1 MKDFRK
7 LETEIK
13 KASDKFTNIES
24 INEFR
29 IKFLGKKGIISLEM
43 KELANLSG
51 DARKPHA
58 EKLNKIKDSVLEII
72 ASKMNLLLRKSDWN
86 L

>member
-1 MKDFRK
+1 MKDFRE

-29 IKFLGKKGIISLEM
+29 IKFLGKKGIISRNE
-43 KELANLSG
+43 
-51 DARKPHA
+51 R
-58 EKLNKIKDSVLEII
+58 
-72 ASKMNLLLRKSDWN
+72 ASQSFW
-86 L
+86 

>member
-1 MKDFRK
+1 MKDFRE

-29 IKFLGKKGIISLEM
+29 IKKSQKCSKIFLSTIFK
-43 KELANLSG
+43 
-51 DARKPHA
+51 
-58 EKLNKIKDSVLEII
+58 
-72 ASKMNLLLRKSDWN
+72 
-86 L
+86 

>member
-1 MKDFRK
+1 MKDFRE

-29 IKFLGKKGIISLEM
+29 IKFLGKNFYFNYHIY
-43 KELANLSG
+43 
-51 DARKPHA
+51 
-58 EKLNKIKDSVLEII
+58 
-72 ASKMNLLLRKSDWN
+72 KS
-86 L
+86 

>member
-1 MKDFRK
+1 MKDFRE

-29 IKFLGKKGIISLEM
+29 IKFLGKKGIISL
-43 KELANLSG
+43 
-51 DARKPHA
+51 
-58 EKLNKIKDSVLEII
+58 
-72 ASKMNLLLRKSDWN
+72 
-86 L
+86 